1 MEENMKTLKSKPV
14 EGATMFALCAVAIV
28 WLSVTGSIATPL
40 EIPRLIALVV
50 LFLVIKYL
58 FMKDISS
65 PTGSGAI
72 VMAIGIFIN
81 GAIVHYPFLT
91 ELARSFALILFILF
105 LFIAYSYIVD
115 SLRGKVFRMHFENH
129 VGSFAVGTWIAGTSV
144 CGIALCAR
152 LPEWKLLVQ
161 ILVIGNIGLW
171 CYYVFRA
178 VGSFLHFF
186 SAGAWRKVHGVL
198 FLSTVSTQSLVIV
211 WKVAFGA
218 STAYTLVAPWVIL
231 LGVIFYCVS
240 FYLIARRYASEGMN
254 VDLDKGWFNTNCITH
269 GAMSITGLVSAVS
282 GVVPPDL
289 TLLIWLWAICWFVII
304 EIVEI
309 VRAVIRTRLH
319 GLIGGLFIYDP
330 TQWSRNFT
338 FGMLYAF
345 TLNFNIAESI
355 AAGSFLLPLHQAV
368 LHYFAWVV
376 LILLLLEIF
385 IFLRD
390 RLSLFRNELIL

>member
-1 MEENMKTLKSKPV
+1 MKILRSRPL
-14 EGATMFALCAVAIV
+14 EGAIAFVLCAAAVV
-28 WLSVTGSIATPL
+28 WLSETGSIATPL
-40 EIPRLIALVV
+40 EIPRLTVLAV
-50 LFLVIKYL
+50 LFLVIKYF

-81 GAIVHYPFLT
+81 GAIVHYPFLNT
-91 ELARSFALILFILF
+91 ELARSFALILFLLF
-105 LFIAYSYIVD
+105 LLIACSYIVD
-115 SLRGKVFRMHFENH
+115 SLRGKVFKMHFENH
-129 VGSFAVGTWIAGTSV
+129 VGGFAVGTWIAGTSV

-152 LPEWKLLVQ
+152 LPEWKPLVQ

-171 CYYVFRA
+171 CYYVFRV
-178 VGSFLHFF
+178 VGSYLSFF

-240 FYLIARRYASEGMN
+240 FYLIARRYAGEGAEI
-254 VDLDKGWFNTNCITH
+254 DLDKGWFNTNCITH
-269 GAMSITGLVSAVS
+269 GAMSITGLASAVS

-289 TLLIWLWAICWFVII
+289 TLLIWLWAMSWFVII

-309 VRAVIRTRLH
+309 GRAFIRTRLH

-345 TLNFNIAESI
+345 TLNFDIAQSA
-355 AAGSFLLPLHQAV
+355 AAGTFLLPLHQAV

-390 RLSLFRNELIL
+390 RLSVFRNELIM

>member
-1 MEENMKTLKSKPV
+1 MKILKGRSFAGTTV
-14 EGATMFALCAVAIV
+14 FALCTAAIV
-28 WLSVTGSIATPL
+28 WATVAGSIAAPL
-40 EIPRLIALVV
+40 EIPRLIVLAV
-50 LFLVIKYL
+50 LFLVIKYF

-72 VMAIGIFIN
+72 VMALGIFIN
-81 GAIVHYPFLT
+81 GAIVHYPFLNT

-105 LFIAYSYIVD
+105 LFIGYSYIVD

-152 LPEWKLLVQ
+152 LPEWKPLVQ

-171 CYYVFRA
+171 CYFVYRA

-218 STAYTLVAPWVIL
+218 STTYTLVAPWVIL

-240 FYLIARRYASEGMN
+240 FYLIARRYAGEGTN

-269 GAMSITGLVSAVS
+269 GAMSITGLASAVS

-289 TLLIWLWAICWFVII
+289 TLLIWLWAMFWFVII

-309 VRAVIRTRLH
+309 GRAVIRTRLH
-319 GLIGGLFIYDP
+319 GFADGLLVYDP

-345 TLNFNIAESI
+345 TLNFDIAQSA
-355 AAGSFLLPLHQAV
+355 AAGTFLLPLHQAV

-390 RLSLFRNELIL
+390 RLSLFRNELIV

>member
-1 MEENMKTLKSKPV
+1 MKILDIRRMEGSMV
-14 EGATMFALCAVAIV
+14 FAIIATAVV
-28 WLSVTGSIATPL
+28 WITVTSSLITPL
-40 EIPRLIALVV
+40 EIPRLMVLAV

-81 GAIVHYPFLT
+81 GAIVHYPSLT

-105 LFIAYSYIVD
+105 LFITYSYIVD
-115 SLRGKVFRMHFENH
+115 SLRGRVFRMHFENP

-144 CGIALCAR
+144 CGIALCQR
-152 LPEWKLLVQ
+152 LPDWKPLVQ
-161 ILVIGNIGLW
+161 ILVVGNIGLW
-171 CYYVFRA
+171 LYFVYRA

-240 FYLIARRYASEGMN
+240 FYLIVRRYAGEGSN
-254 VDLDKGWFNTNCITH
+254 IDLDKGWFNTNCITH
-269 GAMSITGLVSAVS
+269 GAMSITGLASAVS

-289 TLLIWLWAICWFVII
+289 TLLIWLWAISWFIII

-309 VRAVIRTRLH
+309 ARAIKRTRLH
-319 GLIGGLFIYDP
+319 GLAEGLLIYDP

-355 AAGSFLLPLHQAV
+355 AAGTFLLPLHHAV

-376 LILLLLEIF
+376 LVLLLLEIF
-385 IFLRD
+385 VFFRD
-390 RLSLFRNELIL
+390 RFVLTSGAVP